1 MSCDPALI
9 EIEDSSGCPEV
20 IELLIGARGPAGGG
34 TVNEVNGQLGPIVA
48 LNAEDVGA
56 IPLNAVISGGTY

>member
-1 MSCDPALI
+1 MDPTIL

-34 TVNEVNGQLGPIVA
+34 TVNEVNGQNGPVIA
-48 LNAEDVGA
+48 LTAEDVGA
-56 IPLNAVISGGTY
+56 LPSNAVISGGTY